1 MLQEI
6 ITYIIIAV
14 AVFTALWKIVK
25 KLQNKKKKDL
35 SACIVKKGSMPADCF
50 NCNAECALRQ
60 DIKEGNR

>member
-25 KLQNKKKKDL
+25 KLQKKRKKDL
-35 SACIVKKGSMPADCF
+35 SACIEKKGSMPADCF
-50 NCNAECALRQ
+50 NCTTECALRQ
-60 DIKEGNR
+60 EIKKENR